1 MKDEAGKVIYVG
13 KAINLRNRVRSYFHG
28 SAQHE
33 PRIQQMVRRIRDI
46 EWIVVNSELEALIL
60 EMNLIKKYRPHYN
73 VRLKDDKRYPYIK
86 VHWADPFPKVTVT
99 RQMVQDGSRYFGPY
113 TSVWAVHQTLDV
125 LRRIFPYL
133 TCDRVITGKDE
144 RACLYY
150 DIKLCTAPCIGAIDQ
165 ANYRRMIDDLCNFLN
180 GRTDPVV
187 TRLQTEMEKASE
199 EMRFEQAAVIRDQLR
214 AIENVVAR
222 QRVISSEYVDSDVL
236 AMARS
241 DGEACVQVFFIR
253 GGKLIGRE
261 YFLLEGTEETPDAG
275 VLAEFIK
282 QFYDQALTV
291 PEHVLLPHEVE
302 EAQIITQWLNQKKG
316 DKKVEILV
324 PREGAQHELIEMA
337 AQNASETLA
346 ALQAQWQADTH
357 RQEHALAELQE
368 ALGLAEPP
376 NRIECY
382 DISNTQG
389 TNAVGSMVV
398 FERGVPK
405 KSFYRHFNIRS
416 VVGPDD
422 FASMEEVLT
431 RRFNRWHAAQ
441 ELSDKPGKR
450 PDASFSV
457 LPDLVLIDGGKGQLG
472 RAVAVLEH
480 FELAGKVPVAG
491 LAKQN
496 EELFVPGKSAPIIL
510 PRQSQGLYLIQRV
523 RDEAHRFAITSHRK
537 LRTKEGLA
545 SRLDAIPG
553 IGPAR
558 RKLLIKHFGS
568 IQDIQ
573 DATLEE
579 LTAVQGITPKLAQAI
594 QEHLE

>member
-1 MKDEAGKVIYVG
+1 
-13 KAINLRNRVRSYFHG
+13 
-28 SAQHE
+28 
-33 PRIQQMVRRIRDI
+33 
-46 EWIVVNSELEALIL
+46 
-60 EMNLIKKYRPHYN
+60 
-73 VRLKDDKRYPYIK
+73 
-86 VHWADPFPKVTVT
+86 
-99 RQMVQDGSRYFGPY
+99 
-113 TSVWAVHQTLDV
+113 
-125 LRRIFPYL
+125 
-133 TCDRVITGKDE
+133 
-144 RACLYY
+144 
-150 DIKLCTAPCIGAIDQ
+150 
-165 ANYRRMIDDLCNFLN
+165 
-180 GRTDPVV
+180 
-187 TRLQTEMEKASE
+187 
-199 EMRFEQAAVIRDQLR
+199 
-214 AIENVVAR
+214 
-222 QRVISSEYVDSDVL
+222 
-236 AMARS
+236 
-241 DGEACVQVFFIR
+241 
-253 GGKLIGRE
+253 
-261 YFLLEGTEETPDAG
+261 
-275 VLAEFIK
+275 
-282 QFYDQALTV
+282 
-291 PEHVLLPHEVE
+291 LPHEVE

-316 DKKVEILV
+316 DKRVEILV

-368 ALGLAEPP
+368 ALGLVEPP

-441 ELSDKPGKR
+441 EIAEKPGKR
-450 PDASFSV
+450 PDASFSI
-457 LPDLVLIDGGKGQLG
+457 LPDLMLIDGGKGQLG
-472 RAVAVLEH
+472 RAVAVLER

-496 EELFVPGKSAPIIL
+496 EELFVPERSAPIIL

-558 RKLLIKHFGS
+558 RKILIKHFGS

-573 DATLEE
+573 EATLEE
-579 LTAVQGITPKLAQAI
+579 LTAVPGITPKLAQAI